1 MCPIDSSASFFFST
15 ATVLPPFYP
24 IHFLSIFPYLHRFLS
39 LSLFSHPNSFYL
51 FCYNIYSLVYLV
63 IHLFFCRQVQ
73 GARKSAM
80 SAAYRGFH
88 GSAVKLHSRLLFP
101 ARSWRAAWQAAS
113 RFVLPNCRELSPGPS
128 RVLTTAAR
136 PMHEWAKR
144 AAERSGSLGYPAVP
158 FSSPLPSLRIY
169 SARPCRM

>member
-1 MCPIDSSASFFFST
+1 MHSKGFVPGGTGIKSWPVLYLTLVLLCSSTMALFVRLFVPSIRLLLSFSPQLPFFRHFILFT
-15 ATVLPPFYP
+15 FYLFFH
-24 IHFLSIFPYLHRFLS
+24 IYIVFS

-101 ARSWRAAWQAAS
+101 ARS
-113 RFVLPNCRELSPGPS
+113 
-128 RVLTTAAR
+128 
-136 PMHEWAKR
+136 
-144 AAERSGSLGYPAVP
+144 
-158 FSSPLPSLRIY
+158 
-169 SARPCRM
+169 